1 MIGHVIAGQRGKVFL
16 VSKVSPDH
24 ATASGIRQAC
34 AASLARLG
42 TEYLDLYLLHWRG
55 GVSDLS
61 VVVDNFESLRAEG
74 RIRRWGVSNFLVGD
88 MEDLYRVRGGDG
100 CATNQVR
107 YNLKDRSIE
116 RNLLPW
122 CEQHGLPIMAYSPL
136 DMGGDLLRNTALIR
150 IAERHQSSPAVI
162 ALAWTIRRAHHLDPG
177 IWLAGSCAAECLC
190 IVAAVDGS
198 GFGRIEPGVRNVELG
213 ANVLAPAPDTVTL
226 CVHTAD
232 GVPQQAISLPGGF
245 VKGGVFLPHCDR
257 SAQGSSSPVRVN
269 SAVPSWSCQRPLS
282 AGPAR
287 PTSVR
292 NRRSTAVTRAID
304 ERVKIA
310 ALRTFADGRETG

>member
-1 MIGHVIAGQRGKVFL
+1 VTPSVQLPDGSRVPALGQGSWHLAQGRHPASEEEEALRTGISLGLALIDTAETYGGGRAEQMIGHVIAGQRNKVFL

-42 TEYLDLYLLHWRG
+42 TDYLDLYLLHSRG
-55 GVSDLS
+55 GVSDLH
-61 VVVDNFESLRAEG
+61 VVVDTFQSLRTEG

-136 DMGGDLLRNTALIR
+136 DMGGDLLRNTALVR
-150 IAERHQSSPAVI
+150 VAERHQSSPAAI
-162 ALAWTIRRAHHLDPG
+162 ALAWTIRSGHVISISESGSPAH
-177 IWLAGSCAAECLC
+177 
-190 IVAAVDGS
+190 
-198 GFGRIEPGVRNVELG
+198 VRQN
-213 ANVLAPAPDTVTL
+213 A
-226 CVHTAD
+226 
-232 GVPQQAISLPGGF
+232 
-245 VKGGVFLPHCDR
+245 
-257 SAQGSSSPVRVN
+257 
-269 SAVPSWSCQRPLS
+269 
-282 AGPAR
+282 
-287 PTSVR
+287 
-292 NRRSTAVTRAID
+292 
-304 ERVKIA
+304 A
-310 ALRTFADGRETG
+310 ALSLRLTDLDLGELNQGFAT

>member
-1 MIGHVIAGQRGKVFL
+1 MAQPVTPSVQLPDGSRVPALGQGSWHLAQGRHPASEEEAALRTGISLGLSLIDTAEIYGDGRAEQMIGHVIAGQRSTVFL

-24 ATASGIRQAC
+24 ATASGIRKAC

-42 TEYLDLYLLHWRG
+42 TDYLDLYLLHWRG

-61 VVVDNFESLRAEG
+61 VVVDTFESLRAEG

-122 CEQHGLPIMAYSPL
+122 CEQHGLPILAYSPL

-213 ANVLAPAPDTVTL
+213 PNHACTR
-226 CVHTAD
+226 H
-232 GVPQQAISLPGGF
+232 
-245 VKGGVFLPHCDR
+245 
-257 SAQGSSSPVRVN
+257 
-269 SAVPSWSCQRPLS
+269 
-282 AGPAR
+282 
-287 PTSVR
+287 
-292 NRRSTAVTRAID
+292 RR
-304 ERVKIA
+304 
-310 ALRTFADGRETG
+310 ALRSHGPWRHAAGDLATWVVS